1 MCCLK
6 AIICGAFILMKT
18 NPIRVFLMRHAETS
32 VPGVF
37 HGAESDI
44 GLSDR
49 GIEQAKAAARFFSK
63 PQANQANF
71 FRYAKGANY
80 CFRNSFRMQP

>member
-1 MCCLK
+1 
-6 AIICGAFILMKT
+6 MKT

-49 GIEQAKAAARFFSK
+49 GIEQAKAAARFFQNHK
-63 PQANQANF
+63 PTKLISSGMLRALTTASEIASACNLEIEVFKNF
-71 FRYAKGANY
+71 RG
-80 CFRNSFRMQP
+80 R